1 MITLASIYLCCQMTK
16 VLKVPKC
23 VSGATY
29 IYIYIYVFIY
39 LYFYIHI
46 FIYLYIYIYIHIR
59 LLVIW
64 VFIHVF
70 IYIVRSHG
78 CQMVP
83 KVPAPLVPRF
93 LLVNIWSCS
102 PLVLFVQAAAA
113 ERKRGKRGK
122 KGKNLIIV
130 MKMEEKI
137 KSIWKT

>member
-1 MITLASIYLCCQMTK
+1 MLSDDKGVKGAQMCQR
-16 VLKVPKC
+16 C
-23 VSGATY
+23 Y
-29 IYIYIYVFIY
+29 IYIYIYIYIYMYSFTYISIFIY
-39 LYFYIHI
+39 LYI
-46 FIYLYIYIYIHIR
+46 YIYIYIHIR

-70 IYIVRSHG
+70 IYIMRSHG

-113 ERKRGKRGK
+113 ERKRGKRWKRGK
-122 KGKNLIIV
+122 TLIIV

-137 KSIWKT
+137 KNIWKT